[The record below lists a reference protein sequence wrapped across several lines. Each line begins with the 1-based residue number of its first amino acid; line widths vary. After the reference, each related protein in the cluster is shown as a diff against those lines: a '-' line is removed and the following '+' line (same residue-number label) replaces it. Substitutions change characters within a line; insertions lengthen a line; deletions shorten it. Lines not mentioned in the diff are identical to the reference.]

1 MKTLICIEHVGK
13 RGWDSKIGSHIQ
25 FQGKRRMIQ
34 GRLMEDYEKEND
46 GIFWMMQRSICL
58 KAVYTQHDMIEKRL
72 YNEAET
78 LEDEEIVQIWKLRDF
93 GDRIEDAGKGQY
105 KFHAL
110 GDYSDCGKFEKVRG

>member
-13 RGWDSKIGSHIQ
+13 KGWDSKIGSHIQ

-58 KAVYTQHDMIEKRL
+58 KAVYTQADMIEKRL
-72 YNEAET
+72 YNEAEK
-78 LEDEEIVQIWKLRDF
+78 LDDGEIVQIMKIRDF
-93 GDRIEDAGKGQY
+93 GDRVENAGIGQY

-110 GDYSDCGKFEKVRG
+110 GDYSDCGKFDKVD